1 MNMIVLCSIDF
12 TTQKVQKMAILK
24 QRCGSILLVLG
35 LAQLAMSADPPFPES
50 MVTLLAQPSVFF
62 VRATADI
69 ELTYPETVSV
79 NLDALKNDLANLQDA
94 GVVNR
99 SVADRYFDLLVKNPN
114 KYLQASKEETT
125 ERRLN
130 VDAWSGSAFA
140 ISREGILLTNA
151 HVVCTGPDR
160 PITEDNVGVLN
171 EAIGKNTLA
180 MTKVLGQPTLT
191 DERRFQTLNVL
202 YSYYAARSRVATK
215 FRAARIVLDY
225 KVDLQKSFAAL
236 KAQGIDEA
244 LRVTREEITVPAE
257 VLDVGEWL
265 PGKDVAVLRAK
276 FGPNEQLDRFVCLSL
291 GNVNDVLPQASVH
304 SLGFPGVAFSKE
316 DMDPEAQFKVS
327 SYSGQISQTK
337 RMRTNGGWDIFEMT
351 AVINHGDSGGP
362 VLDRNGKVIAINVGI
377 AKVTD
382 EPSVFRLAIP
392 VNVAKDM
399 LAKLGIKPDP
409 GKLSAHWERGLRLYS
424 ESKYEESFQ
433 EIQAAIVLQKGK
445 NFLEN
450 REASWY
456 LRDMAGRCLQK
467 LGKIP
472 GGN

>member
-1 MNMIVLCSIDF
+1 
-12 TTQKVQKMAILK
+12 MAMLK
-24 QRCGSILLVLG
+24 QRCGSILLVIC
-35 LAQLAMSADPPFPES
+35 LAQVAMSADPPFPES

-69 ELTYPETVSV
+69 ELTYPETVTV

-94 GVVNR
+94 GDVNL
-99 SVADRYFDLLVKNPN
+99 SVTDRYWDLLVKNPA
-114 KYLQASKEETT
+114 KYLLASKQETI
-125 ERRLN
+125 ERRQN

-171 EAIGKNTLA
+171 EAIRKNTLA
-180 MTKVLGQPTLT
+180 MTKVLGKPTRT
-191 DERRFQTLNVL
+191 DERGLQTIKML
-202 YSYYAARSRVATK
+202 YSYYAARSRVATQ
-215 FRAARIVLDY
+215 FRTARIVLDY
-225 KVDLQKSFAAL
+225 KVDPQKSFATL

-244 LRVTREEITVPAE
+244 FRVAREEITVPAE
-257 VLDVGEWL
+257 VLDVGERI
-265 PGKDVAVLRAK
+265 PGKDVAVLKAK
-276 FGPNEQLDRFVCLSL
+276 FGTNDQLDRFVCLSL
-291 GNVNDVLPQASVH
+291 GNASDVLPQANVQA
-304 SLGFPGVAFSKE
+304 LGFPGLAFSKE
-316 DMDPEAQFKVS
+316 DMAPEAQFKVS

-337 RMRTNGGWDIFEMT
+337 RMKTSGGWDIFEMT
-351 AVINHGDSGGP
+351 AAINHGDSGGP
-362 VLDRNGKVIAINVGI
+362 VLDRSGKVIAINVGV
-377 AKVTD
+377 ATVAA
-382 EPSVFRLAIP
+382 ESSVLRLAIP
-392 VNVAKDM
+392 INVAKDM

-409 GKLSAHWERGLRLYS
+409 GKLSAHWERALRLYA
-424 ESKYEESFQ
+424 ESKYDESFQ